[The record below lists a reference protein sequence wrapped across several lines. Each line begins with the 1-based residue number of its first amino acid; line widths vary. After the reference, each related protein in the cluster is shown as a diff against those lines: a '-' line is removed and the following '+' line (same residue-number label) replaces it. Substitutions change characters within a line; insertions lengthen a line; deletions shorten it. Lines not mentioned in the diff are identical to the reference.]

1 MSLLSDVM
9 AKYDE
14 PQKVKA
20 LGLYPYFR
28 PIESDQDTVVTID
41 GKPVLM
47 FGSNSYLGL
56 TNHPRL
62 KEGAIKAV
70 EKYGTGCAGSRFLNG
85 TLDIHIELEER
96 LAKLVHKQAAL
107 VYATGFTVNS
117 GVLPCVAGR
126 EDYLLFDD
134 RDHAS
139 IIEGKRLSYA
149 KQIKYRHNDMDHLE
163 SQLKKCEPDKIKLIV
178 TDGVFSMEGDVAKLP
193 QMVELAKKYNA
204 SLYVDEAHSLGV
216 FGKTGAGVC
225 EHFGLS
231 NDVDLIMGTFSKS
244 LGTIGGFVAADENI
258 INYLKHT
265 SRTLIFSAS
274 ITPASTGCV
283 LAALDVMEE
292 ETWRKDALW
301 ANTNRAMEGFLKA
314 GFEIGPTETPIIPL
328 YVRDN
333 LKTFNLTR
341 MLMDDGV
348 FVNPVVSPAVSS
360 EDTLIR
366 YSLMATHTFDQID
379 ESILKISKAA
389 RQLGIIE

>member
-1 MSLLSDVM
+1 
-9 AKYDE
+9 
-14 PQKVKA
+14 
-20 LGLYPYFR
+20 
-28 PIESDQDTVVTID
+28 
-41 GKPVLM
+41 
-47 FGSNSYLGL
+47 
-56 TNHPRL
+56 
-62 KEGAIKAV
+62 
-70 EKYGTGCAGSRFLNG
+70 
-85 TLDIHIELEER
+85 
-96 LAKLVHKQAAL
+96 
-107 VYATGFTVNS
+107 
-117 GVLPCVAGR
+117 
-126 EDYLLFDD
+126 
-134 RDHAS
+134 
-139 IIEGKRLSYA
+139 
-149 KQIKYRHNDMDHLE
+149 
-163 SQLKKCEPDKIKLIV
+163 
-178 TDGVFSMEGDVAKLP
+178 MEGDVAKLP
-193 QMVELAKKYNA
+193 TMVDLAKKYNA

-231 NDVDLIMGTFSKS
+231 SEVDVIMGTFSKS

-258 INYLKHT
+258 INYLKHS

-283 LAALDVMEE
+283 LAALDIMEE

-301 ANTNRAMEGFLKA
+301 ANTKRAKEGFLKA

-333 LKTFNLTR
+333 TKTFTLTK

-379 ESILKISKAA
+379 ESIMKISRAA